1 MTTEHFNPVPLDT
14 KAELDRAMQRP
25 GFKVAWDGL
34 EEEYAALSA
43 LLEAR
48 KQAGLTQEEVA
59 ARMGTT
65 KSAISRLESSLRTDK
80 HSPSFATLRKYAHAR
95 AMPRP
100 HITPEQGTMRTLP
113 SELDGRRV
121 GDEFPRRNQA

>member
-14 KAELDRAMQRP
+14 KAELARAMQRP
-25 GFKVAWDGL
+25 GFKAAWDGL
-34 EEEYAALSA
+34 EEEYAALNA

-65 KSAISRLESSLRTDK
+65 KSAVSRLEASLRTDK